1 MTLLVTA
8 PFAVAQSLDS
18 TQILREAE
26 VRDMRKTPLDFGKN
40 IQTLP
45 SNALQTNLSS
55 LLQGS
60 SQVLVKSYGA
70 GMLGSLSIRGTGAAH
85 SPILWNGLNIQNSA
99 SGQQDLS
106 LLQSFLFDNIEL
118 NAGAQN
124 NLSTGGILGGSI
136 LLGQQKIYAQDHVLA
151 GMDFGSFGTQR
162 YRLGFDNKKGAW
174 TNRFRATYQGAENNY
189 SFTNRVVLADST
201 QTLQH
206 GRTDLFAALNET
218 RYQSDDGWEAGISA
232 WYQRANREIPET
244 MLAPSLAMQQDES
257 IRVSG
262 FWEKGDSNS
271 FLRFSSGLFTENLWF
286 HDPEKKLQGLNN
298 SQSWVNQG
306 EYRRNLKNFSIQVGM
321 NYQLDLA
328 VSNSFKEE
336 QAQIQ
341 SGALYG
347 AAFGRAGKHK
357 RLAWKADLRQAM
369 RGDLIP
375 APAMSIGA
383 DYLLNSKSTFRAHLA
398 HISRLPNLND
408 LYWNPGGDPDLEAE
422 KGYSGEFSYLF
433 SHHTK
438 NKALQAR
445 ITGFYSIIDNWII
458 WLPDNGFWTPQNLQR
473 VNNRGLEWEGRFIRG
488 RSRRYITLLYGGSFL
503 IASNEVA
510 KNAADRSVGKQLIYV
525 PYWKNY
531 LSVEL
536 KGRRAELIYRHA
548 FTGGRYTSSDNQ
560 SFLPP
565 YSIGDLEF
573 SYFLRLSR
581 RNEIQF
587 GFSIQNIWD
596 ESYESIEWRPMPG
609 RYFQFSINYQFSK

>member
-124 NLSTGGILGGSI
+124 NLSTGGILGGII
-136 LLGQQKIYAQDHVLA
+136 LLGQQKIYAQGHVLA

-162 YRLGFDNKKGAW
+162 YRLGFDRKKGAW

-218 RYQSDDGWEAGISA
+218 RYQSDAGWEAGISA

-336 QAQIQ
+336 QVQIQ

-347 AAFGRAGKHK
+347 AAFGKAGKHQ
-357 RLAWKADLRQAM
+357 RLA
-369 RGDLIP
+369 
-375 APAMSIGA
+375 
-383 DYLLNSKSTFRAHLA
+383 
-398 HISRLPNLND
+398 
-408 LYWNPGGDPDLEAE
+408 
-422 KGYSGEFSYLF
+422 
-433 SHHTK
+433 
-438 NKALQAR
+438 
-445 ITGFYSIIDNWII
+445 
-458 WLPDNGFWTPQNLQR
+458 
-473 VNNRGLEWEGRFIRG
+473 
-488 RSRRYITLLYGGSFL
+488 
-503 IASNEVA
+503 
-510 KNAADRSVGKQLIYV
+510 
-525 PYWKNY
+525 
-531 LSVEL
+531 
-536 KGRRAELIYRHA
+536 
-548 FTGGRYTSSDNQ
+548 
-560 SFLPP
+560 
-565 YSIGDLEF
+565 
-573 SYFLRLSR
+573 
-581 RNEIQF
+581 
-587 GFSIQNIWD
+587 
-596 ESYESIEWRPMPG
+596 
-609 RYFQFSINYQFSK
+609 